1 MALEQEMEEAKAAL
15 VEEQA
20 AKERSLAEVFSVE
33 KAALTESINELAA
46 LLQAKQDDLVR
57 SEQQRAEESRLF
69 QDQLQR
75 LTEKWVLAL
84 KT

>member
-1 MALEQEMEEAKAAL
+1 MEEAKAAL

-46 LLQAKQDDLVR
+46 LLQAKQDELVR

-75 LTEKWVLAL
+75 LTEK
-84 KT
+84 

>member
-1 MALEQEMEEAKAAL
+1 MEEAKAAL

-75 LTEKWVLAL
+75 LTEK
-84 KT
+84 

>member
-75 LTEKWVLAL
+75 LTEK
-84 KT
+84 